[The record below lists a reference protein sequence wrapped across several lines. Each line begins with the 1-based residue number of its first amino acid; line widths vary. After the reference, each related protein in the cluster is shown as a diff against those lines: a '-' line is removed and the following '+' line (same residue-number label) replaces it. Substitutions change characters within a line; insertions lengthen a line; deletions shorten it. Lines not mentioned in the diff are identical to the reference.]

1 MVKTTSSIIV
11 RRYTRITCSRLPT
24 TGEVKVPCAEENKSR
39 IVRQII
45 EAFADFE
52 CVTVDGVRV
61 RFTDEQDKQ
70 YGWYL
75 ARQSNTE
82 PVLIMRMEA
91 LNQKQLD
98 SMKSIVQE
106 RVAPLI
112 TIETLLNA

>member
-1 MVKTTSSIIV
+1 
-11 RRYTRITCSRLPT
+11 
-24 TGEVKVPCAEENKSR
+24 VPCAEEAKSM
-39 IVRQII
+39 IVRQIT

-61 RFTDEQDKQ
+61 RFTDKNGNQ

-91 LNQKQLD
+91 LNQEQLE
-98 SMKSIVQE
+98 SMKSIAQE
-106 RVAPLI
+106 RVAPFI
-112 TIETLLNA
+112 NIERLLNA